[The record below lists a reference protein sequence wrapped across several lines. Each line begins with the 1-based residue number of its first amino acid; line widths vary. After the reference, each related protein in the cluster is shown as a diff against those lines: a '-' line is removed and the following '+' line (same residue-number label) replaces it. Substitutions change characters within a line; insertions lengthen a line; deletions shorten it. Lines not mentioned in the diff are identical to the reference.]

1 MFSAQYSSRTTD
13 DKADTTGGSGLFG
26 ENLREWFGWRFGF
39 DRRIGDVEAGEES
52 GGENG
57 LGCRDGF
64 GGEEGASW
72 YRHCVAGRCSEKEK
86 GRKREMLGLWSFVL
100 QKRGKG

>member
-52 GGENG
+52 GGE
-57 LGCRDGF
+57 
-64 GGEEGASW
+64 
-72 YRHCVAGRCSEKEK
+72 K